1 MQKLCQNTAKLIT
14 IPPKPRKYERKAMR
28 KTFLILMT
36 TAAVLSGCSW
46 ETYRNEN
53 GKTAVRQKYP
63 VGTPVYYQDGS
74 YSKNMNYNQYRPERH
89 AVLPNQTDGSEQG
102 VRGQNWQKPK
112 FQNR

>member
-1 MQKLCQNTAKLIT
+1 MQKLCQNAAKIIT
-14 IPPKPRKYERKAMR
+14 IPAQTPKIRKNVMR
-28 KTFLILMT
+28 KTFLFL
-36 TAAVLSGCSW
+36 TAAAALLSGCAW
-46 ETYRNEN
+46 ETYQDGN

-89 AVLPNQTDGSEQG
+89 AMLPNQTGNNADEEHRQH
-102 VRGQNWQKPK
+102 WQKPK

>member
-14 IPPKPRKYERKAMR
+14 IPPKHRKYERKAMR

-36 TAAVLSGCSW
+36 ATAVLSGCSW

-63 VGTPVYYQDGS
+63 AGTPVYYQDGRDRKS
-74 YSKNMNYNQYRPERH
+74 
-89 AVLPNQTDGSEQG
+89 V
-102 VRGQNWQKPK
+102 V
-112 FQNR
+112 